1 MDKVT
6 IKETKRLHT
15 YKDPFLEV
23 RLSYLENGLYL
34 VSHKQIEE
42 EYFHI
47 KLFNNKEEAL
57 IEYGFT
63 KGLHILD
70 RPWNKTNCGQIKI
83 NAIDKCQ

>member
-42 EYFHI
+42 EYFHTS

-63 KGLHILD
+63 KGLHILN
-70 RPWNKTNCGQIKI
+70 RPWNKTKSS